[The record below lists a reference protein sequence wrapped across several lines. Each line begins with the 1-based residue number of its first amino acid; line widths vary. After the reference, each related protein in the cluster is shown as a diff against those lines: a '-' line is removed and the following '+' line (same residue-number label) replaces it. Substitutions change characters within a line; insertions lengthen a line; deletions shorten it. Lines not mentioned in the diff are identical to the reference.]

1 MDKIIVRGRTTNCNL
16 NIVSK
21 VKPNYELEFELS
33 PPSQEEIIKAD
44 GKEILIKGLLNNN
57 GGNVMTR
64 DGYSIN
70 VDTIIAI
77 LPPPQQFPKQSPISA
92 CCSASVKSHT
102 IYTCE
107 ACGQGCKLVECK
119 GMEELE
125 GKIEDLIIENIFI
138 MNEEICKWNGNCP
151 ICGQACEK
159 AAKPEPK
166 KEIEELDLS
175 TFCVSD
181 TIDKAEKMVILY
193 KLNEIIRNSNE
204 R

>member
-138 MNEEICKWNGNCP
+138 MNEEIRGTP
-151 ICGQACEK
+151 E
-159 AAKPEPK
+159 AAGEIIKLIRKVATPEPK